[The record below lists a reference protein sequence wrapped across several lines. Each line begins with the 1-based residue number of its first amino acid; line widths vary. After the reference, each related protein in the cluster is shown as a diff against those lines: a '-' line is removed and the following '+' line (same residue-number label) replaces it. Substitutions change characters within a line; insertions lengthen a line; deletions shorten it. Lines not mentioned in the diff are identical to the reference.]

1 MRTLKNMM
9 MGGGMMRKPMQEMR
23 MGGKYDEYGKGG
35 KMPKE
40 LLEYFKKKNEA
51 AMGMK
56 YDRAEEGMK
65 YQDGG
70 RSFNPGEAF
79 VMSGFENRPDA
90 EGVVSGR
97 EKMFI
102 AMPQE
107 GGDPRVMD
115 LRSAMKEFGYED
127 APAMLRAMGVEAGRN
142 DGALIAPGMQE
153 ADYKRRLRMAL
164 AMEGEDL
171 DALQKRLGIGRVD
184 YERSR
189 DLPRILAARRG
200 GM

>member
-1 MRTLKNMM
+1 
-9 MGGGMMRKPMQEMR
+9 
-23 MGGKYDEYGKGG
+23 
-35 KMPKE
+35 
-40 LLEYFKKKNEA
+40 
-51 AMGMK
+51 
-56 YDRAEEGMK
+56 
-65 YQDGG
+65 
-70 RSFNPGEAF
+70 
-79 VMSGFENRPDA
+79 
-90 EGVVSGR
+90 
-97 EKMFI
+97 MFI
-102 AMPQE
+102 AMPHE
-107 GGDPRVMD
+107 GGAPRVLG

>member
-1 MRTLKNMM
+1 
-9 MGGGMMRKPMQEMR
+9 
-23 MGGKYDEYGKGG
+23 
-35 KMPKE
+35 
-40 LLEYFKKKNEA
+40 
-51 AMGMK
+51 MK
-56 YDRAEEGMK
+56 YRVLKKPLK

-79 VMSGFENRPDA
+79 VMSGYENRPDDK
-90 EGVVSGR
+90 GLISGR

-102 AMPQE
+102 ALPQE

-115 LRSAMKEFGYED
+115 LKSAMKEFGYED
-127 APAMLRAMGVEAGRN
+127 APAMLRAMGVEAGRSE
-142 DGALIAPGMQE
+142 GAFIAPGMQE
-153 ADYKRRLRMAL
+153 EDYKRRLRMAL
-164 AMEGEDL
+164 AMEGEDMA
-171 DALQKRLGIGRVD
+171 ALQKRLGIGVVD